1 MSSPPSIHEETGG
14 YCKMSELKRVL
25 VCANPDL
32 NYIDGSSIW
41 AQTIALVFAETGL
54 ATVDFLA
61 KSTPHRD
68 ELYQPLCKHRNI
80 NVVNGIREIGSASS
94 MLAKRLTHSEMAE
107 VAVKLEQKNDY
118 DVIIVRGY
126 AIAKELLD
134 SPDIF
139 RKCWIYLTDIP
150 QSVEA
155 YSEAEREEI
164 SEIGQ
169 GCAQL
174 LCQTSGFRDLWKAL
188 VPSLPDEKCKLYP
201 PVIPDIAG
209 EPRPVASRQKQVV
222 YAGKFKPDWMTLEMA
237 ETWPE
242 LYSNHPDAELRM
254 IGDKIHFDSEGF
266 QQRMKIALEHTPGL
280 KWLGAMSREGVQA
293 ELHQARVGLSWR
305 DEVMNDTL
313 EYSTKILEYGGA
325 GCGAILNRNP
335 LHEELL
341 GEDYPLFANTQEQY
355 INALDAALTDDELAQ
370 IAADQ
375 LMAVAKS
382 HTFGTRVGEVS
393 EWLNLLPDRGNIT
406 RTEETRKIR
415 VLVAG
420 HDLKFFTP
428 LQKRLEETGKFEFLV
443 DQWAGHNSHDEKKS
457 LELLPQADVI
467 FCEWCLGNLKWYSH
481 HRLPHQRL
489 VARFHLQ
496 ERELPYVSESDWNR
510 VDHIAYVSEFVRRE
524 GQEAF
529 DFPHEKTS
537 VIPNFLDEKKFTPKK
552 KAGDAR
558 YTLGIIGVA
567 PSRKRLDRALD
578 LLESL
583 LEEDDRYCLRV
594 KGKHPLDYGWLL
606 NRKDELAYYREVF
619 DRINN
624 NPKLRYKVIFDP
636 PGDDVNDWFSMVGF
650 ILSPSDYESFHM
662 AIGEGILTGTM
673 PVIWNWDGAADI
685 WGEECVVDDLDAARK
700 YVIESSSEIFEL
712 PDKMRPKKVVSS
724 WDEQLLAP
732 SK

>member
-1 MSSPPSIHEETGG
+1 MP
-14 YCKMSELKRVL
+14 ELKRVL

-61 KSTPHRD
+61 KSTPRRD

-107 VAVKLEQKNDY
+107 VAVKLEKKNDY

-134 SPDIF
+134 SPEVF

-169 GCAQL
+169 RCAQL

-209 EPRPVASRQKQVV
+209 EPLPVASRQKQVV

-266 QQRMKIALEHTPGL
+266 QHRMKIALEHTPGL

-305 DEVMNDTL
+305 DEAMNETL

-355 INALDAALTDDELAQ
+355 INALDAALADDELAQ

-375 LMAVAKS
+375 LMAVAKL
-382 HTFGTRVGEVS
+382 HTFGTRVGEAS
-393 EWLNLLPDRGNIT
+393 EWLRLLPDRGKIT
-406 RTEETRKIR
+406 RSEETRKIR

-443 DQWAGHNSHDEKKS
+443 DQWTGHNSHDEKKS

-489 VARFHLQ
+489 VARFHAQ
-496 ERELPYVSESDWNR
+496 EAKLPYMADAKWDAI
-510 VDHIAYVSEFVRRE
+510 DHIAFVSEHTRKNALGVFGLE
-524 GQEAF
+524 ENL
-529 DFPHEKTS
+529 TS
-537 VIPNFLDEKKFTPKK
+537 VIPNGIDIERFCRVKKHGGAEF
-552 KAGDAR
+552 
-558 YTLGIIGVA
+558 TLGMIGVV
-567 PSRKRLDRALD
+567 PRSKRLDRAIDTLEKLLD
-578 LLESL
+578 
-583 LEEDDRYCLRV
+583 EDERYVLRI

-606 NRKDELAYYREVF
+606 SRPDEVQYYKDLMNRVNSDPR
-619 DRINN
+619 
-624 NPKLRYKVIFDP
+624 LRFKVIFDP
-636 PGDDVNDWFSMVGF
+636 PGDDVPQWLSMVGYVF
-650 ILSPSDYESFHM
+650 SPSDHESFHM
-662 AIGEGILTGTM
+662 AVGEGIAAGAT
-673 PVIWNWDGAADI
+673 PVVWNWEGAADI
-685 WGEECVVDDLDAARK
+685 WGEPSVVRDCSEARDL
-700 YVIESSSEIFEL
+700 VIKGEVDHSLKFPSSYILESVAERWEEL
-712 PDKMRPKKVVSS
+712 VFGFYS
-724 WDEQLLAP
+724 
-732 SK
+732 

>member
-1 MSSPPSIHEETGG
+1 MSSPPINHKETGG
-14 YCKMSELKRVL
+14 SCKMPELKRVL

-61 KSTPHRD
+61 KSTPRRD

-80 NVVNGIREIGSASS
+80 NVVNGTREIGSASS

-134 SPDIF
+134 SPEVF

-164 SEIGQ
+164 SEIAER
-169 GCAQL
+169 CAQL

-188 VPSLPDEKCKLYP
+188 VPSLSDEKCKLYP
-201 PVIPDIAG
+201 PVIPDITG
-209 EPRPVASRQKQVV
+209 EPHPVASRQKQVV

-266 QQRMKIALEHTPGL
+266 QHRMKIALEHTPGL

-293 ELHQARVGLSWR
+293 ELRQARVGLSWR
-305 DEVMNDTL
+305 DESMNETL

-355 INALDAALTDDELAQ
+355 INALDAALADDELAQ

-375 LMAVAKS
+375 LMAVARS
-382 HTFGTRVGEVS
+382 HTFGTRVGEAS
-393 EWLNLLPDRGNIT
+393 EWLRLLPDRGNIT
-406 RTEETRKIR
+406 RSEETRKIR

-443 DQWAGHNSHDEKKS
+443 DQWTGHNSHDEKKS

-489 VARFHLQ
+489 VARFHAQ
-496 ERELPYVSESDWNR
+496 EAKLPYMADAKWDAI
-510 VDHIAYVSEFVRRE
+510 DHIAFVSEHTRKGALEVFS
-524 GQEAF
+524 G
-529 DFPHEKTS
+529 FPLEKTS
-537 VIPNFLDEKKFTPKK
+537 VISNYLDDKKFCRKK
-552 KAGDAR
+552 KTGEAR
-558 YTLGIIGVA
+558 YTLGIVGVA
-567 PSRKRLDRALD
+567 PGSKRLDRAVD
-578 LLESL
+578 LLELL
-583 LEEDDRYCLRV
+583 LEHDNRFILRV
-594 KGKHPLDYGWLL
+594 KGKNPLEYSWLL
-606 NRKDELAYYREVF
+606 NRKDEVDFYKKIYQ
-619 DRINN
+619 RINEN
-624 NPKLRYKVIFDP
+624 KNLRHKVIFDP
-636 PGDDVNDWFSMVGF
+636 HGDDVNDWFSMVGF
-650 ILSPSDYESFHM
+650 ILSPSDFESFHM
-662 AIGEGILTGTM
+662 AIGEGVMTGCY
-673 PVIWNWDGAADI
+673 PIIWPWDGASEI
-685 WGEECVVDDLDAARK
+685 WGDEYIVQNLDKASQLVLELADESCSLPMHMTPQRIVD
-700 YVIESSSEIFEL
+700 
-712 PDKMRPKKVVSS
+712 S
-724 WDEQLLAP
+724 WVHRFLNQ
-732 SK
+732 

>member
-1 MSSPPSIHEETGG
+1 MP
-14 YCKMSELKRVL
+14 ELKRVL

-61 KSTPHRD
+61 KSTPRRD

-107 VAVKLEQKNDY
+107 VAVKLDQKNDY

-126 AIAKELLD
+126 AIAKELLG
-134 SPDIF
+134 SPEVF

-164 SEIGQ
+164 AEIAER
-169 GCAQL
+169 CAKL

-201 PVIPDIAG
+201 PVIPDITG
-209 EPRPVASRQKQVV
+209 EPLPVASRQKQVV

-266 QQRMKIALEHTPGL
+266 QHRMKIALEHTPGL
-280 KWLGAMSREGVQA
+280 KWLGAMSREDVQA

-305 DEVMNDTL
+305 DEAMNETL

-355 INALDAALTDDELAQ
+355 INALDAALADDELAQ

-382 HTFGTRVGEVS
+382 HTFGTRVGEVN
-393 EWLNLLPDRGNIT
+393 EWLSLLPDRGNIT

-443 DQWAGHNSHDEKKS
+443 DQWTGHNSHDEKKS

-496 ERELPYVSESDWNR
+496 ERELPYVSESDWKR
-510 VDHIAYVSEFVRRE
+510 VDHIAYVSEFIRRE
-524 GQEAF
+524 GQKAF
-529 DFPHEKTS
+529 GFPFEKTS
-537 VIPNFLDEKKFTPKK
+537 VIPNFLDERKFTAKK
-552 KAGDAR
+552 KTGDAQ
-558 YTLGIIGVA
+558 YTLGIVGVA
-567 PSRKRLDRALD
+567 PARKRLDRALD
-578 LLESL
+578 LLEVL
-583 LEEDDRYCLRV
+583 LEEDSRYCLRV
-594 KGKHPLDYGWLL
+594 KGRNPLDYDWLL
-606 NRKDELAYYREVF
+606 RRPDEKSYYERAF
-619 DRINN
+619 SRINES
-624 NPKLRYKVIFDP
+624 PLLRNKVVFDP
-636 PGDDVNDWFSMVGF
+636 PGDDVNDWFTMVGF
-650 ILSPSDYESFHM
+650 ILSPSDFESFHM
-662 AIGEGILTGTM
+662 AIGEGLLTGTM
-673 PVIWNWDGAADI
+673 PIIWEWDGAAEI
-685 WGEECVVDDLDAARK
+685 WGDEFVKSSMSELVEAVLHSERIHLDGHASKLRVSNEACV
-700 YVIESSSEIFEL
+700 ISH
-712 PDKMRPKKVVSS
+712 
-724 WDEQLLAP
+724 WTLLLG
-732 SK
+732 